1 MAAKNDYIGSLIYKF
16 DQVMEP
22 GEGYVEVGVSIDRD
36 GVIVLSA
43 KDIWGTEEQKIPLLL
58 VKR

>member
-1 MAAKNDYIGSLIYKF
+1 MDLLDKYIIARWAYAIGVDFI
-16 DQVMEP
+16 DD
-22 GEGYVEVGVSIDRD
+22 VEYRYLEN